1 MLLYSYLINFL
12 DMNVHVPVVNK
23 HIHFLNNYLFHF
35 IYLLLFIINE
45 IIIIIIIFFFF
56 GYSDE

>member
-23 HIHFLNNYLFHF
+23 HIHFLNKF
-35 IYLLLFIINE
+35 ISFYLFIIVH
-45 IIIIIIIFFFF
+45 
-56 GYSDE
+56 Y